1 VLLDADR
8 FADRATT
15 TLRDPSVRALIA
27 DRVTDE
33 LVLDRAPDL
42 IAARP
47 LISPT
52 VSDLVGGG
60 TRSRPC
66 SGGPWSTC
74 TARSS
79 APMRTRRR

>member
-15 TLRDPSVRALIA
+15 TLRDPSVRALIG

-60 TRSRPC
+60 RVRDPVPA
-66 SGGPWSTC
+66 GRG
-74 TARSS
+74 RR
-79 APMRTRRR
+79 APRGLQRR